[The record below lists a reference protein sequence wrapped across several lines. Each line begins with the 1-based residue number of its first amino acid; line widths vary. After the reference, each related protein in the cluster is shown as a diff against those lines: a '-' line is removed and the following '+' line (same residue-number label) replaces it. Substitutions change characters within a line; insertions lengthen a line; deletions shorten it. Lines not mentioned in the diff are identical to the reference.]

1 MENKANENQQLFMEE
16 RLQRVADIISAEGS
30 VTVEKMKELFGISHE
45 TARRDLLMLER
56 KGLCSR
62 THGGAIRPLYNS
74 GQVSVR
80 PPAPRDFASQPVF
93 PDYLAIARKAASY
106 IKENDCVY
114 LTGGSFGHLML
125 GFLPRDFFYTL
136 VVNSADLASDLRDFK
151 NAEIYV
157 IGGKMRTS
165 GSTVDASAVENASRY
180 RFDICFVTGGG
191 LSTEFGLSN
200 GSGETAAFQREII
213 KNSKRRVLLMPS
225 KKLGHNSFVK
235 VCDVGQFSE
244 IITDQEAESAV
255 IGELSDMGVDVVTVS
270 EEE

>member
-16 RLQRVADIISAEGS
+16 RLQRVADIIATEGS

-80 PPAPRDFASQPVF
+80 PPALRDFASQPVF

-106 IKENDCVY
+106 IQENDCVY

-125 GFLPRDFFYTL
+125 RFLPRNFFYTV
-136 VVNSADLASDLRDFK
+136 VVNSADMASDLRPFG

-157 IGGKMRTS
+157 IGGKMRQS
-165 GSTVDASAVENASRY
+165 GSIVDPSAVENASRY

-191 LSTEFGLSN
+191 MSAEFGLSN

-213 KNSKRRVLLMPS
+213 KNSKRRVLLMPA
-225 KKLGHNSFVK
+225 KKLGHDCFLK
-235 VCDVGQFSE
+235 VCDASEFSE
-244 IITDQEAESAV
+244 MITDQAADSAAV
-255 IGELSDMGVDVVTVS
+255 ENIEKLGVAVVMA
-270 EEE
+270 EEEE